1 MKTDKDTA
9 ASAEFPECRAHHWDY
24 AERLCSACMCKGHV
38 LGRSLELLLNR
49 EKKGS
54 EPGGLKF

>member
-24 AERLCSACMCKGHV
+24 AERLCSAG
-38 LGRSLELLLNR
+38 SLASR
-49 EKKGS
+49 ES
-54 EPGGLKF
+54 